1 MWFLTLLIGIA
12 VGFFFKPQID
22 KGVRKVVKMIK
33 DSRSNHDG
41 SSYE

>member
-33 DSRSNHDG
+33 DSRSGNDS

>member
-1 MWFLTLLIGIA
+1 MGWFFGILIGLA
-12 VGFFFKPQID
+12 VGYFFKPQID

-33 DSRSNHDG
+33 DNRSDHH